1 MKRISYNIHENIFQQ
16 NGETSKKLSSNK
28 MENLQENIFQQNGD
42 RQEIIIQARQDGAVE
57 APGWLVTL
65 TKVGRGWVLCT
76 SLLTLTLAEQTLQS
90 SLW

>member
-1 MKRISYNIHENIFQQ
+1 MNILQQMKRISYNIHENIFQQ

-57 APGWLVTL
+57 APG
-65 TKVGRGWVLCT
+65 
-76 SLLTLTLAEQTLQS
+76 
-90 SLW
+90 